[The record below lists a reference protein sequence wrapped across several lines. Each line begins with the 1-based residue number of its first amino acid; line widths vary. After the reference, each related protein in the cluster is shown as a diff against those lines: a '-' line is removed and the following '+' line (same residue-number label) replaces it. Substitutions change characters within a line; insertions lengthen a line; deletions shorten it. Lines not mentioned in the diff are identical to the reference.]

1 MKLSF
6 FKILQ
11 NFRNIPLHFWCIV
24 LLVGMAMVVVAFHCG
39 TGGDDILDGSNGRY
53 ALKYYCEGDT
63 TFADYSKVPEMRTPH
78 LKYYGTGFE
87 IIPAI
92 VNRVFQVQ
100 EHEFLIRRILIAVF
114 GFLLMLFSALI
125 AKDLKGWKLASVT
138 LLSIALMPT
147 VFGLSF
153 YGSKDIPMAAAFAIG
168 VYGFLRIYRT
178 FPLLRPGDCCW
189 AFIGMALAVSIRIG
203 GLLLPF
209 YFALGFVICL
219 LCRKEWRSM
228 LRQGKAAKLVKAVLI
243 CGGIAI
249 SASLAGLC
257 AYPNFFYEGPVDHIR
272 HAFEMVS
279 KFKQNIPF
287 MFEGKLV
294 SSLHLPDYYL
304 LKSYLIT
311 IPVFIL
317 AGILF
322 FVFRCRKIWREYDR
336 TGVLLLLFALVFP
349 GFYISFTDAN
359 VYTGWRHTL
368 FIASSVA
375 VVASIGM
382 YEMYLFFN
390 TPLKRRLYAIVMVIV
405 ALPTAWWM
413 VSNYK
418 YTYSYYNVFVKE
430 PYLNY
435 ELDYFETSC
444 VKAYDWLRDN
454 VLKKKDE
461 KVTVSTKIFTPVRY
475 SRTLGDTNVN
485 IKVIPFMAF
494 AETDCDYSIINYQ
507 IISSKILKKFF
518 PPKGTVH
525 TECVDGKP
533 VCAVVKRENKFDSQ
547 GIKAVREKKIDE
559 GVELLEK
566 AYQYNPDN
574 FGIWFWL
581 GYGYYY
587 QRKYK
592 ECVTFLQ
599 KYLNFWPSS
608 GQAVIAMTFA
618 GHALV
623 ELKMFDQ
630 AIQVLKQVEN
640 MPEAKGNQSFI
651 QAQLGIAYYNKQAYK
666 EAVVYLKKALN
677 AYPLLND
684 MLHDCYTRLEAKTNK
699 NL

>member
-1 MKLSF
+1 MKKIF
-6 FKILQ
+6 FQAVRKFQ
-11 NFRNIPLHFWCIV
+11 NIPFHFKCIV
-24 LLVGMAMVVVAFHCG
+24 LLIGISMMIVAWHCG
-39 TGGDDILDGSNGRY
+39 SGGDDILDGANGRY

-63 TFADYSKVPEMRTPH
+63 TFVDYTKAPDVGMTH
-78 LKYYGTGFE
+78 LKYYGVGFE

-92 VNRVFQVQ
+92 VNRVFHVQ

-114 GFLLMLFSALI
+114 SFLLMLFSALI

-168 VYGFLRIYRT
+168 IYGFLRIYRT
-178 FPLLRPGDCCW
+178 FPLLKPGDCWW
-189 AFIGMALAVSIRIG
+189 AFVGIALAVSIRIG

-209 YFALGFVICL
+209 YFALGFLICL
-219 LCRKEWRSM
+219 FCRPE
-228 LRQGKAAKLVKAVLI
+228 LRNRLMHGKAGRSVKAVAI
-243 CGGIAI
+243 CGGIVLL
-249 SASLAGLC
+249 ASFAGLC
-257 AYPNFFYEGPVDHIR
+257 AYPNFFYEGPAGHIR

-287 MFEGKLV
+287 MFEGKLF

-311 IPVFIL
+311 IPVFIW
-317 AGILF
+317 AGVLF
-322 FVFRCRKIWREYDR
+322 FLIRSRKILREYDR
-336 TGVLLLLFALVFP
+336 SAILLLVFAFVFP
-349 GFYISFTDAN
+349 GLYISFTDATI
-359 VYTGWRHTL
+359 YTGWRHTL

-375 VVASIGM
+375 VISSIGL

-390 TPLKRRLYAIVMVIV
+390 TPLKRRIYGVIMLIV

-435 ELDYFETSC
+435 EQDYFETSC
-444 VKAYDWLRDN
+444 VKAYDWLREN
-454 VLKKKDE
+454 VLKKTDG

-475 SRTLGDTNVN
+475 SQTLGDTNVN
-485 IKVIPFMAF
+485 IKVIPFMAY
-494 AETDCDYSIINYQ
+494 AETDCDYSILNYQ
-507 IISSKILKKFF
+507 IISSKVLKNFF
-518 PPKGTVH
+518 PPKGTVY

-533 VCAVVKRENKFDSQ
+533 VCAVVKRENKYDSQ
-547 GIKAVREKKIDE
+547 GIKAMRERKIDE
-559 GVELLEK
+559 GVALLEK

-587 QRKYK
+587 QHKYK
-592 ECVTFLQ
+592 ECITIFQ

-608 GQAVIAMTFA
+608 GQAVMAMTFT

-623 ELKMFDQ
+623 ELQQYDQ
-630 AIQVLKQVEN
+630 AINVLKQTEN
-640 MPEAKGNQSFI
+640 MPGAQDNQSFI
-651 QAQLGIAYYNKQAYK
+651 QAQLGIAYFNKQAYK
-666 EAVVYLKKALN
+666 EAMVHLKKVVRV
-677 AYPLLND
+677 YPLLND
-684 MLHDCYTRLEAKTNK
+684 MLNRCYAELGGNHK
-699 NL
+699 